1 MDEVHRKKEL
11 RCPLAND
18 DYDSEQRD
26 MISERE
32 IWGKKIKNRKGELG
46 LRRGGTKFLGDV
58 AVRILAHHL
67 ERHVPNL
74 RFVRGPAFVLDAEE
88 SEFDL
93 LIVDKDATGAK
104 FTNAFPRS
112 EVCSIVEVKGV
123 GLICKKLDVETRL
136 KKAISETSKRLGLP
150 VLYLSFIES
159 KSYIEEVRKALGNNA
174 FILARAKG
182 TNFPEPLAGEWK
194 RFVVRVSE
202 LLESRNK

>member
-1 MDEVHRKKEL
+1 
-11 RCPLAND
+11 LAND

-32 IWGKKIKNRKGELG
+32 IWGKKIKNRKRELG

-67 ERHVPNL
+67 ERRVPNL
-74 RFVRGPAFVLDAEE
+74 KFVRGPAFVLDAEE

-93 LIVDKDATGAK
+93 LVVDKDATRAE
-104 FTNAFPRS
+104 FTNAFPQS
-112 EVCSIVEVKGV
+112 EVCSIIEVKGV

-136 KKAISETSKRLGLP
+136 RKAIIETSKSLDLP
-150 VLYLSFIES
+150 VLYLSFVES
-159 KSYIEEVRKALGNNA
+159 KSYIEEVRKALGDNA

-182 TNFPEPLAGEWK
+182 TGFPEPLAAEWK
-194 RFVVRVSE
+194 RFVNRVLE
-202 LLESRNK
+202 LPKSRNQ